1 MAKMQMMRV
10 GMVAL
15 RSDRKPLLE
24 ALQWMGVLDIESA
37 AASEE
42 TLPEGFTRPDT
53 RSQTAS
59 FERAAAVAAQA
70 LGILNEA
77 APESKGLLAG
87 LSGRREI
94 TAEDFEQTVADS
106 REIVD
111 LCHQVLDWQKRRTE
125 CAADIQRISTSL
137 EQMAPWQ
144 SLDVPFRFGGTRT
157 TAAFIGVLPARFS
170 ETELRDACRE
180 RAGRGI

>member
-59 FERAAAVAAQA
+59 FERAAAVAA
-70 LGILNEA
+70 
-77 APESKGLLAG
+77 
-87 LSGRREI
+87 
-94 TAEDFEQTVADS
+94 
-106 REIVD
+106 
-111 LCHQVLDWQKRRTE
+111 
-125 CAADIQRISTSL
+125 CA
-137 EQMAPWQ
+137 WC
-144 SLDVPFRFGGTRT
+144 VPKPR
-157 TAAFIGVLPARFS
+157 
-170 ETELRDACRE
+170 C
-180 RAGRGI
+180 

>member
-1 MAKMQMMRV
+1 MQMMRV

-59 FERAAAVAAQA
+59 FERRRR
-70 LGILNEA
+70 
-77 APESKGLLAG
+77 SRHRR
-87 LSGRREI
+87 SG
-94 TAEDFEQTVADS
+94 S
-106 REIVD
+106 
-111 LCHQVLDWQKRRTE
+111 
-125 CAADIQRISTSL
+125 STSR
-137 EQMAPWQ
+137 A
-144 SLDVPFRFGGTRT
+144 
-157 TAAFIGVLPARFS
+157 GVQGPAR
-170 ETELRDACRE
+170 RPIGA
-180 RAGRGI
+180 AGDYGGRF

>member
-1 MAKMQMMRV
+1 MQMMRV

-59 FERAAAVAAQA
+59 FERAAAVARDPQR
-70 LGILNEA
+70 
-77 APESKGLLAG
+77 SRAG
-87 LSGRREI
+87 VQG
-94 TAEDFEQTVADS
+94 
-106 REIVD
+106 
-111 LCHQVLDWQKRRTE
+111 
-125 CAADIQRISTSL
+125 
-137 EQMAPWQ
+137 
-144 SLDVPFRFGGTRT
+144 
-157 TAAFIGVLPARFS
+157 PAR
-170 ETELRDACRE
+170 RPIGA
-180 RAGRGI
+180 AGDYGGRF